1 MSKKAPLRFLGPA
14 IAGLSLLALAACGKH
29 DAAAGKQ
36 PGAGRPVTV
45 TTTVVQP
52 RPFNDALQALG
63 TAQANES
70 VTITAKVSDVV
81 TRLAF
86 DSGQRVH
93 AGQLLADMNSRAQQ
107 ADVAAAEAALRDAD
121 QQLRRG
127 AELDKA
133 QLIARGQYDTLRAN
147 RDAAAASV
155 QAKRASV
162 ADRTITAPFAGVL
175 GLRQVSLGAL
185 VAPGTVITTL
195 DDDHTMKLDF
205 TLPEAA
211 LSSVSGGQSIIAT
224 SDAWPGATFG
234 GHIADIDSRI
244 DPETRAVRVR
254 AELPNP
260 DGKLRQG
267 MLLRVQV
274 QLPTRQALV
283 LPELAVQQEA
293 EQSSVL
299 RVGPD
304 DTVQPVPVK
313 LGTRREG
320 VVEVVSGLKPG
331 DRVVVEGTVKLHA
344 GDHIVEAPATNAPGT
359 STSDTST
366 PDTTAAAA
374 TPGR

>member
-1 MSKKAPLRFLGPA
+1 L
-14 IAGLSLLALAACGKH
+14 LAACGKQAPA
-29 DAAAGKQ
+29 DAKNAGD
-36 PGAGRPVTV
+36 RPVAV
-45 TTTVVQP
+45 TTTVLEP
-52 RPFNDALQALG
+52 RAFNDALQALG
-63 TAQANES
+63 TAQARES

-86 DSGQRVH
+86 DSGQRVR

-107 ADVAAAEAALRDAD
+107 ADVAAAEAALRDAE

-127 AELDKA
+127 GELAKA

-162 ADRTITAPFAGVL
+162 ADRTISAPFAGVL

-195 DDDHTMKLDF
+195 DDDSTIKLDF

-211 LSSVSGGQSIIAT
+211 LSAIAPGQAITAT
-224 SDAWPGATFG
+224 SDAWPGVTFDG
-234 GHIADIDSRI
+234 RIADIDSRV

-254 AELPNP
+254 AELPNS
-260 DGKLRQG
+260 DGRLRQG

-293 EQSSVL
+293 EQSSVF
-299 RVGPD
+299 RVDADGK
-304 DTVQPVPVK
+304 VEQVPVK
-313 LGTRREG
+313 LGTRRAG
-320 VVEVVSGLKPG
+320 LVEVVSGLKAG
-331 DRVVVEGTVKLHA
+331 DRVVVEGTVKLHP
-344 GDHIVEAPATNAPGT
+344 GSRVVEAAKAAAP
-359 STSDTST
+359 
-366 PDTTAAAA
+366 PDTTASPT
-374 TPGR
+374 TPAR

>member
-1 MSKKAPLRFLGPA
+1 MSKKVSARSNSPWRSHALVTVLL
-14 IAGLSLLALAACGKH
+14 LSCLLVACGKQAPA
-29 DAAAGKQ
+29 DAKNG
-36 PGAGRPVTV
+36 GDRPVAV
-45 TTTVVQP
+45 TTTVLQP

-63 TAQANES
+63 TAQARES
-70 VTITAKVSDVV
+70 VTITAKISDVI

-86 DSGQRVH
+86 DSGQRVR

-107 ADVAAAEAALRDAD
+107 ADVAAAEAALRDAE

-127 AELDKA
+127 GELAKA

-195 DDDHTMKLDF
+195 DDDSTIKLDF

-211 LSSVSGGQSIIAT
+211 LSSIARGQAITAT
-224 SDAWPGATFG
+224 SDAWPGMSFDG
-234 GHIADIDSRI
+234 RIADIDSRV

-254 AELPNP
+254 AELPNS
-260 DGKLRQG
+260 DGRLRQG

-293 EQSSVL
+293 EQSSVF
-299 RVGPD
+299 RVGAD
-304 DTVQPVPVK
+304 GKVEQVPVK
-313 LGTRREG
+313 LGTRRQG
-320 VVEVVSGLKPG
+320 VVEVISGLKAG
-331 DRVVVEGTVKLHA
+331 DRIVVEGTVKLHP
-344 GDHIVEAPATNAPGT
+344 GSRVVEAGKTSQGT
-359 STSDTST
+359 
-366 PDTTAAAA
+366 PPPTAA
-374 TPGR
+374 R

>member
-1 MSKKAPLRFLGPA
+1 MRSHLFLA
-14 IAGLSLLALAACGKH
+14 AVLLPCLLLAACGRQAPV
-29 DAAAGKQ
+29 DAKKGSD
-36 PGAGRPVTV
+36 RPVAV
-45 TTTVVQP
+45 TTTVLQP

-63 TAQANES
+63 TAQARES

-107 ADVAAAEAALRDAD
+107 ADVAAAEAALRDAE

-127 AELDKA
+127 GELDKA
-133 QLIARGQYDTLRAN
+133 QLIARSQYDTLRAN

-162 ADRTITAPFAGVL
+162 ADRTISAPFAGVL

-195 DDDHTMKLDF
+195 DDDSTIRLDF

-211 LSSVSGGQSIIAT
+211 LSSIARGQAITAT
-224 SDAWPGATFG
+224 SDAWPGVNFDG
-234 GHIADIDSRI
+234 RIADIDSRV
-244 DPETRAVRVR
+244 DPDTRAVRVR
-254 AELPNP
+254 AELPNS
-260 DGKLRQG
+260 DGRLRQG

-293 EQSSVL
+293 EQSSVF
-299 RVGPD
+299 RVGAD
-304 DTVQPVPVK
+304 GTVAQVPVK

-320 VVEVVSGLKPG
+320 VVEVVSGLKAG
-331 DRVVVEGTVKLHA
+331 DRIVVEGTVKLHA
-344 GDHIVEAPATNAPGT
+344 GSKVVEAGSAAPATPAP
-359 STSDTST
+359 
-366 PDTTAAAA
+366 TA
-374 TPGR
+374 PR